1 MSGRALSM
9 LILIVTC
16 IRGAC
21 GQSHSVHQLAP
32 GVYVWQ
38 GDRDNREP
46 ANCTWVVF
54 QNYVLVVDANFP
66 WGAREIVSKIRD
78 TTKRPIRFVA
88 LTHHHADHSF
98 GNSTFIDAGA
108 TIVSSEPTAEELR
121 STGPQSWAN
130 WNNPAHTLEGAR
142 FESSTI
148 TFTDRMIFDDGT
160 QRVEL
165 IRVGPAHTRGDTVAF
180 LPKQKIVATG
190 DLCVTWAFGN
200 NVADRGSDYDNWLR
214 ALDQM
219 ISWQPETVVPG
230 HGAPGSVQ
238 ALKAQRAYL
247 ADMLDQVRS
256 GIRAGK
262 SADELA
268 KTIDLRSRGT
278 IANDADANA
287 TSIRAMYRRLK
298 Q

>member
-1 MSGRALSM
+1 MSARAAAIFLVG
-9 LILIVTC
+9 LAWVH
-16 IRGAC
+16 GAL
-21 GQSHSVHQLAP
+21 GQPHSVRQLAP

-54 QNYVLVVDANFP
+54 KKFVLVVDANFP
-66 WGAREIVSKIRD
+66 WGSREILSKIRD
-78 TTKRPIRFVA
+78 TTDKPIQFVA
-88 LTHHHADHSF
+88 LTHHHGDHSF
-98 GNSTFIDAGA
+98 GNSVFIDAGA
-108 TIVSSEPTAEELR
+108 AIVSSEATADELR
-121 STGPQSWAN
+121 ATGPQSWAN

-142 FESSTI
+142 FEPSTI

-165 IRVGPAHTRGDTVAF
+165 IRLGPAHTRGDAVAF

-200 NVADRGSDYDNWLR
+200 NVADRGADYDNWLR

-219 ISWQPETVVPG
+219 ISWRPETVVPG
-230 HGAPGSVQ
+230 HGAPGSTQ
-238 ALKAQRAYL
+238 ALQTQRAYL
-247 ADMLDQVRS
+247 ADMLGQVRS

-268 KTIDLRSRGT
+268 KTVDLRGHGT
-278 IANDADANA
+278 IANDAEANA
-287 TSIRAMYRRLK
+287 TSIRAMYRRLS